1 MGNIPVTG
9 RMDAATKQLMRNRR
23 CGVSDNKENE
33 NHRSKRYS
41 LQGHKWNHHN
51 IKWR

>member
-23 CGVSDNKENE
+23 CGVSDTMAGE

-41 LQGHKWNHHN
+41 LQGTKWNHLQ
-51 IKWR
+51 ITWR